1 MAQRKIDVV
10 LDSVRRLQRL
20 GATANLVN
28 LLHKQH
34 PADLAQVFAELGE
47 KDRASS
53 FALLVERN
61 SKLAMEALSE
71 LGPERGA
78 ALLADRSAE
87 DVARPGLSGELWT
100 VPLLTGDL
108 PGGSSARAMPM
119 QASIAMKSNRGIG
132 PIVIS
137 TLAVERGLNVL
148 RRTHHPSRR
157 SPGARTTPGFIAVS
171 RPL

>member
-78 ALLADRSAE
+78 ALLDQFE
-87 DVARPGLSGELWT
+87 D
-100 VPLLTGDL
+100 
-108 PGGSSARAMPM
+108 
-119 QASIAMKSNRGIG
+119 
-132 PIVIS
+132 
-137 TLAVERGLNVL
+137 
-148 RRTHHPSRR
+148 
-157 SPGARTTPGFIAVS
+157 GARQFFRQVVDDRRRVI
-171 RPL
+171 